1 MPRQAKRRP
10 AKHRPAKRTE
20 QSAEFESTERRNPR
34 TADIDLASPLEIVDV
49 MATEDAIV
57 PAAVAGQ
64 RIAIARAIEI
74 AEATFRAGGRLFYVG
89 AGTSG
94 RLGILDASECPPTF
108 GTDPKLVQGIIA
120 GGRPA
125 ITRAQEGAEDRFES
139 GGRDLAGRRLMP
151 KDFVVGIAA
160 SAATPYVRGAI
171 MYAHALGAR
180 TALIACSPPPADIA
194 RLVDVAIV
202 PLVGPEV
209 VTGSTRLKAGTATKL
224 VLNMLTTGA
233 LIRMGK
239 TYGNLMVDLQATNAK
254 LRVRSERMIA
264 EVCGVEG
271 PAARRLLKAAGG
283 SVKTAIVM
291 RALGASRQEAE
302 RRLADAGGRVRD
314 VVPGRPPA
322 IE

>member
-10 AKHRPAKRTE
+10 AKQRPATRTE
-20 QSAEFESTERRNPR
+20 RAAELSLTERRNPR
-34 TADIDLASPLEIVDV
+34 TADIDLATPLEIVDL

-64 RIAIARAIEI
+64 RTAIARAIEI

-125 ITRAQEGAEDRFES
+125 ITRAQEGAEDRFEM
-139 GGRDLAGRRLMP
+139 GGRDLAARRLTS

-171 MYAHALGAR
+171 MHAHAVGAR
-180 TALIACSPPPADIA
+180 TALVACSPPPVDII
-194 RLVDVAIV
+194 RLVDLAIV

-254 LRVRSERMIA
+254 LRVRSERLVA
-264 EVCGVEG
+264 EVCGIDG
-271 PAARRLLKAAGG
+271 PAARRLLRAAGG
-283 SVKTAIVM
+283 RVKTAIVM
-291 RALGASRQEAE
+291 HSLRTSRRDAE
-302 RRLADAGGRVRD
+302 RRLDDAGGRVRD
-314 VVPGRPPA
+314 VVPGQPPA